1 MEGKPKNGARHNDRV
16 TMRDVARLARV
27 SLGTVSRVVNENPSV
42 AVDARDRV
50 LKAIEG
56 LGWRPNAVARSMRT
70 ATTRTIG
77 CIVPDIR
84 NPLFA
89 GIVKGAEEV
98 LSERGYTLMVASS
111 DEKPAQDR
119 KLINLFLQRRTD
131 GLLLAPTDDT
141 DSATQTTIQDIESP
155 TVLIERD
162 LPIEFDSVASN
173 QSHGIQSA
181 VNYLFSLGHERIA
194 LVTGSRRNRAGRE
207 RHRGFELAFRS
218 AGRSPDPALLRLES
232 FSADYAYRE
241 TLDLLALREP
251 PTALIVAG
259 SFMLAGVLRATGVR
273 SKRIPEDL
281 SVISTGD
288 TDLAEL
294 APPSFTVIRW
304 DLARLGREAA
314 TLLLER
320 LANPSVSYEPR
331 HLQIPTEVVLRKSC
345 AQRPR
350 TA

>member
-1 MEGKPKNGARHNDRV
+1 MDGKRKNGGRHGERV
-16 TMRDVARLARV
+16 TMRDVARVARV

-42 AVDARDRV
+42 AVDARERV

-111 DEKPAQDR
+111 DEKPVQDR

-141 DSATQTTIQDIESP
+141 DAQTQASIRDIDAP
-155 TVLIERD
+155 TVLMERD
-162 LPIEFDSVASN
+162 RPDDLDSVCSN
-173 QSHGIQSA
+173 QSHGIQMA

-207 RHRGFELAFRS
+207 RYIGFERAFAN
-218 AGRSPDPALLRLES
+218 AGRALEPALLRLES
-232 FSADYAYRE
+232 FSAGYAYRE
-241 TLDLLALREP
+241 TLDLLSLREP
-251 PTALIVAG
+251 PTAIIVAG
-259 SFMLAGVLRATGVR
+259 SFMLAGVLRATAVR
-273 SKRIPEDL
+273 GRRIPEEL

-304 DLARLGREAA
+304 DLALLGREAA
-314 TLLLER
+314 SLLLER
-320 LANPSVSYEPR
+320 LASPDVPHEPK
-331 HLQIPTEVVLRKSC
+331 HLQVPTEVILRRSC
-345 AQRPR
+345 VPR
-350 TA
+350 S